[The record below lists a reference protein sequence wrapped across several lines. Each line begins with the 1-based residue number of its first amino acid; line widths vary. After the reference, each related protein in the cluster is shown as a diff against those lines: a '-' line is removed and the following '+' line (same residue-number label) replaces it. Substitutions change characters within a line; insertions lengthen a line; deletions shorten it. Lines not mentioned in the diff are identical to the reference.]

1 MEREGV
7 CVLCGVLGME
17 AYYHHRTQIN
27 GTSSCVYG
35 GRELGR
41 EEEGG
46 EELCFVRVHMYI
58 RKGNPPP

>member
-1 MEREGV
+1 VEREGV

-17 AYYHHRTQIN
+17 AYYNHRTQIN

-35 GRELGR
+35 GRELVR
-41 EEEGG
+41 G

-58 RKGNPPP
+58 RKGTPPP